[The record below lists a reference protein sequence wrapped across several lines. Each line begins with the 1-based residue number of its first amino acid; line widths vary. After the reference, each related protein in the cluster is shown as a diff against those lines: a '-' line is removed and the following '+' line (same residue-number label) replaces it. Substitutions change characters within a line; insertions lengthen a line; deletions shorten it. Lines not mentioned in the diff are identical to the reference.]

1 MKTDTEHKP
10 KNVIKKSERLGLR
23 IRPNDL
29 IELKRLAEIEGIPY
43 QTFISSVLHKF
54 VNGTIKRC

>member
-10 KNVIKKSERLGLR
+10 KNAIKKSERLGLR